1 VSTGPIQPIERDR
14 VEQRQDVKLPTAW
27 IGLEHPPP
35 DTSQGQWLTQDNTSP
50 PATAHADTPVLI
62 MFAAPAG
69 PAFEALLAQGQAG
82 ARVYVLAPAGWEPK
96 DSAIVRCPKVLIR
109 RLPEVPAS
117 AVHTASGADLWMGAE
132 HTGAAPWR
140 LRLVPDQ
147 ASAFRQAFLRLFW
160 HEATD
165 EAYSGGIRLTFRAAG
180 TRPFDVPELTAAA
193 SVRLVAPTAQT
204 GPDNGEGALVHCTSS
219 SPPEGQPNHLW
230 LSPSGDHHG
239 RLAKLVRSGA
249 RVQWRDRSLPDLT
262 IQGAS
267 GTALLP
273 GTRYRMQIELTQDQ
287 ASDVADLLQ
296 QTGSWSFQETIRLGD
311 HAHDGST
318 IWLKG
323 AGVAHPV
330 EPEQGID
337 LPEVGAD
344 SLRAMAASTP
354 SSWPPP
360 QPLAL
365 TAQYR
370 WTVVPPRVPASA
382 SEDPLIGRWQKADK
396 DWVSRIGK
404 ARAALEAAEGSR
416 GRISRVFSG
425 LMSAMMGF
433 ERTQSGLLA
442 DVAML
447 DALQPSEVG
456 PEDAPAIFTRL
467 ESLEDQ
473 TKKLESDLDEA
484 EHKAREDEERE
495 KQETQ
500 WRQRAE
506 EAQRELPEHRSDL
519 KELEAGRPTLDE
531 QLAALS
537 DELKSAG
544 KKAKRSLSARR
555 AKLNDERTRLDRKI
569 QRLSDEICAF
579 ERSTAEPFIF
589 VPPTRPTMRS
599 KGSGGRFVPAS
610 SAARPSSTVP
620 GEALPEVGS
629 LRVHKSKRYLV
640 IDRWEDLD
648 LGEQDASRLKALL
661 VAPEDI

>member
-1 VSTGPIQPIERDR
+1 MSTGPIQPIARDR

-35 DTSQGQWLTQDNTSP
+35 DTSQRQWLTQDNTSP

-96 DSAIVRCPKVLIR
+96 DSAIIRCPKVLIR

-117 AVHTASGADLWMGAE
+117 AVHTASGTDLWMGAE
-132 HTGAAPWR
+132 RGGAAPWR

-165 EAYSGGIRLTFRAAG
+165 EAFSGGIHLAFRAAG
-180 TRPFDVPELTAAA
+180 TRPFDVPDLTATA
-193 SVRLVAPTAQT
+193 SVRLLPPTAQT
-204 GPDNGEGALVHCTSS
+204 GADNGGAVLVNCTNS

-239 RLAKLVRSGA
+239 HLAKLVRSGA
-249 RVQWRDRSLPDLT
+249 RVQWQDRSLPDLT

-273 GTRYRMQIELTQDQ
+273 GTRHRMQIELTQEQ
-287 ASDVADLLQ
+287 AADVADLLQ
-296 QTGSWSFQETIRLGD
+296 QTGSWNFQETVRLGD
-311 HAHDGST
+311 HNHDGAT
-318 IWLKG
+318 IWLEG
-323 AGVAHPV
+323 AGAAHSI
-330 EPEQGID
+330 EPEQRID
-337 LPEVGAD
+337 LPEVGAK

-365 TAQYR
+365 TARYR

-382 SEDPLIGRWQKADK
+382 SEDPLIGRWQKVDTN
-396 DWVSRIGK
+396 WVSRIGK
-404 ARAALEAAEGSR
+404 ARAALEAAEGRR
-416 GRISRVFSG
+416 GRIGRAFSK

-433 ERTQSGLLA
+433 ERTQTGLLA
-442 DVAML
+442 DVVAL
-447 DALQPSEVG
+447 DELRPSEAG
-456 PEDAPAIFTRL
+456 PEDAATLFSRL
-467 ESLEDQ
+467 ERLEDE
-473 TKKLESDLDEA
+473 TKKLKSDLEKA
-484 EHKAREDEERE
+484 EHKALEDEAR
-495 KQETQ
+495 ETQ
-500 WRQRAE
+500 KTQWHQREE
-506 EAQRELPEHRSDL
+506 EAQRALPEHRSNL
-519 KELEAGRPTLDE
+519 KELEDGRLTLDK

-537 DELKSAG
+537 EELKSAG
-544 KKAKRSLSARR
+544 KKAKRSLSAQQG
-555 AKLNDERTRLDRKI
+555 KLKDESTRLDRKT
-569 QRLSDEICAF
+569 QRLNDEISAL
-579 ERSTAEPFIF
+579 ERSTAESFLF
-589 VPPTRPTMRS
+589 VPPAQPTMRS

-620 GEALPEVGS
+620 SEALPEVGS

-661 VAPEDI
+661 VAPEDV